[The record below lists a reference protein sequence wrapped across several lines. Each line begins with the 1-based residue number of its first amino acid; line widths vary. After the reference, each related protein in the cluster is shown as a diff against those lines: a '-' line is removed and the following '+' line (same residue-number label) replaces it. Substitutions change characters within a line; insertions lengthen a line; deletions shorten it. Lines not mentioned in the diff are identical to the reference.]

1 MADVSEGN
9 AVMEENE
16 DPGRFFTPFSFVVS
30 KTPSSTESAAAKI
43 KDESTPPLKPV
54 TKEEHLQVD
63 NILHS
68 SWINEVRTQLNQHC
82 KRALA
87 TRPCTIFKVQDN
99 IRRSNPE
106 AYTPLIISI
115 GPYHHKCLPRH
126 STVIAM
132 ENHKWLSLR
141 RLLVRRR
148 SRRSATELL
157 EKCLLAMT
165 ELDAEVRSCY
175 SDPLFESLDVQSLAL
190 VMLLDG
196 CFILHLLLKQ
206 YLFDDQ
212 QQHVLEEPLIELSN
226 EEEVGDGD
234 ILLDV
239 GLEEE
244 ENQIIGTLWIWN
256 FVLYDLLKLENQ
268 VPFFILT
275 TLFDLLKVPGD
286 EGVDLVNLVFKLF
299 SDVHPS
305 AKSSQWLP
313 VLPAGHQIHHLLHLF
328 HSTLV
333 PSQHDHQ
340 LHSNHNINLQ
350 VEKVPEWIPSATE
363 LQLAGVKFV
372 KKNNAS
378 SFLDVS
384 FENGRME
391 IPELCL
397 YDYTDTLFRN
407 LIAFEQCYPDTRTY
421 ITIYAAFMDCIID
434 TPKDVSLL
442 HLNGVLSNRLSTDE
456 AAADLFNKLCYQIH
470 YASDRNYL
478 RELFVNVNEYHH
490 SSWNKWR
497 AGLMRDYFSNPW
509 AIISLIAAVV
519 LLLLTIEQSF
529 FSAYSYFRPP

>member
-1 MADVSEGN
+1 MILEAGLPSLHNHMCSVPPPAPSYTYLHSSIQGSKMEEQWGTSSSTDGGVKRREPVSIWYELNLHTNVSEGN
-9 AVMEENE
+9 AVVEENE

-63 NILHS
+63 NILHY
-68 SWINEVRTQLNQHC
+68 SWINQVRTQLNQHC
-82 KRALA
+82 KRALV

-212 QQHVLEEPLIELSN
+212 QQHVLEEPLIELS
-226 EEEVGDGD
+226 
-234 ILLDV
+234 
-239 GLEEE
+239 
-244 ENQIIGTLWIWN
+244 
-256 FVLYDLLKLENQ
+256 K
-268 VPFFILT
+268 
-275 TLFDLLKVPGD
+275 
-286 EGVDLVNLVFKLF
+286 
-299 SDVHPS
+299 
-305 AKSSQWLP
+305 
-313 VLPAGHQIHHLLHLF
+313 
-328 HSTLV
+328 
-333 PSQHDHQ
+333 
-340 LHSNHNINLQ
+340 
-350 VEKVPEWIPSATE
+350 
-363 LQLAGVKFV
+363 
-372 KKNNAS
+372 
-378 SFLDVS
+378 
-384 FENGRME
+384 
-391 IPELCL
+391 
-397 YDYTDTLFRN
+397 
-407 LIAFEQCYPDTRTY
+407 
-421 ITIYAAFMDCIID
+421 
-434 TPKDVSLL
+434 
-442 HLNGVLSNRLSTDE
+442 
-456 AAADLFNKLCYQIH
+456 
-470 YASDRNYL
+470 
-478 RELFVNVNEYHH
+478 
-490 SSWNKWR
+490 
-497 AGLMRDYFSNPW
+497 
-509 AIISLIAAVV
+509 
-519 LLLLTIEQSF
+519 
-529 FSAYSYFRPP
+529 